1 MRKNIKWIISIIL
14 IILLSSS
21 LNIFAATKMLANNVT
36 YKDTNVES
44 ALNDLYTNNKSKN
57 IQKGSL
63 DIHFSKD
70 WVYQKITFDKPYS
83 TISKMYYDYEG
94 GHSGGSVFISE
105 TTTTSFT
112 VGYASFWGVMHDDTI
127 NWVAVK
133 Q

>member
-36 YKDTNVES
+36 YKDTNVKS

-57 IQKGSL
+57 MQKGSL

-70 WVYQKITFDKPYS
+70 
-83 TISKMYYDYEG
+83 
-94 GHSGGSVFISE
+94 
-105 TTTTSFT
+105 
-112 VGYASFWGVMHDDTI
+112 
-127 NWVAVK
+127 
-133 Q
+133 

>member
-70 WVYQKITFDKPYS
+70 
-83 TISKMYYDYEG
+83 
-94 GHSGGSVFISE
+94 
-105 TTTTSFT
+105 
-112 VGYASFWGVMHDDTI
+112 
-127 NWVAVK
+127 
-133 Q
+133 